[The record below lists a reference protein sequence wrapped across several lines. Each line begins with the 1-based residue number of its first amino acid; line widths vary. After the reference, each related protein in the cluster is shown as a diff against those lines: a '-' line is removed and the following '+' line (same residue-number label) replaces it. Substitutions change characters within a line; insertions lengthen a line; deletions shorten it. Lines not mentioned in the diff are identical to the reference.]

1 MQYDNPHSAVVSW
14 AKIALPLAALGL
26 LSTMFL
32 FSGKVDP
39 TTARLYAEVDVDELA
54 RQPRMTA
61 PQFSGMTQEGAALT
75 VTAQTA
81 MPDPNGGGATA
92 ERLAAKL
99 ESADGL
105 VTELT
110 SKAGRLDPAQ
120 GQVVLSDGVAV
131 QTSAGYRMAT
141 DRIEMATD
149 HTSVV
154 APGPV
159 QGEAPFGTISADS
172 MTLTATSPDGP
183 HDLVFNGHVKLIY
196 QPKE

>member
-1 MQYDNPHSAVVSW
+1 MHYDNRHSALVVW

-39 TTARLYAEVDVDELA
+39 GAARLYAEVDVDALA
-54 RQPRMTA
+54 REPRMTA
-61 PQFSGMTQEGAALT
+61 PQFAGMTQEGAALT

-99 ESADGL
+99 ESTGGL

-110 SKAGRLDPAQ
+110 SKTGRLDPAQ
-120 GQVVLSDGVAV
+120 GQILLSDGVGV
-131 QTSAGYRMAT
+131 QTSAGYRLAT
-141 DRIEMATD
+141 DRIEIATD
-149 HTSVV
+149 HTSVI

-172 MTLTATSPDGP
+172 MALTAASADGP
-183 HDLVFNGHVKLIY
+183 HDLVFNGHVKLVY